1 MRIGLVTCVRDEA
14 EVLLPFLS
22 YHRALGVTRFYVY
35 LDRSRD
41 ASHEIVRAF
50 DGGVAIP
57 RDRRA
62 DEPHITCLQLACAD
76 DALARAR
83 VDGLDWLLHL
93 DVDEFAWGESPGATA
108 LARGDLLR
116 MLSGVRGDTE
126 AVLLRTLEV
135 VPHADLDDRPFW
147 LLHDVQDGGA
157 LERDVYDPGQHT
169 VRTLARWLGHD
180 QGKSVARVAADLQAA
195 TPHLWT
201 RRQGVRLPA
210 ILPIA
215 YERRG
220 CHYHFVVR
228 GARHWRQ
235 KYRKLADDPATW
247 PRGGPVEFP
256 KQAWKEAAARMS
268 ADEAERYARR
278 WVLVGEPL
286 VASGRARGIVRRVT
300 DVEEVLRE
308 SGFLE
313 RRRESA

>member
-1 MRIGLVTCVRDEA
+1 VRLGLVTCARDEA

-41 ASHEIVRAF
+41 ASREIVGAF
-50 DGGVAIP
+50 PGAVAIP

-62 DEPHITCLQLACAD
+62 DETHLTSLQLACAD

-83 VDGLDWLLHL
+83 VEGLDWLLHL
-93 DVDEFAWGESPGATA
+93 DVDEFAWGENPGTNA
-108 LARGDLLR
+108 LGRGDLLR
-116 MLSGVRGDTE
+116 MLAGVRADTE

-135 VPHADLDDRPFW
+135 VPHADLDGRPFW
-147 LLHDVQDGGA
+147 MLHDVQDGGA
-157 LERDVYDPGQHT
+157 LERDVYDPVQHT
-169 VRTLARWLGHD
+169 VRKLARWLGHD

-228 GARHWRQ
+228 SARHWRQ
-235 KYRKLADDPATW
+235 KYGKLAADPATW

-256 KQAWKEAAARMS
+256 KQSWKEAAALMS

-278 WVLVGEPL
+278 WVLADEPL
-286 VASGRARGIVRRVT
+286 VAAGRARGIVRRVA

-313 RRRESA
+313 GAPASA